1 MTNANDETVLSYNK
15 LLEFNAKHQDSPSMP
30 YAVIDMTAT
39 EQGTDL
45 PHYKGA
51 NRAVRIEFTNPTA
64 DYLLSIGQCTPWEYY
79 TRCPS
84 YAADN
89 VDLNVQGTSS

>member
-1 MTNANDETVLSYNK
+1 MPEIIHNYLADMRDISLYDENQLTNANDETVLSYDK
-15 LLEFNAKHQDSPSMP
+15 LLEFNTNHPDSPSMP
-30 YAVIDMTAT
+30 YAVIDMTKT

-64 DYLLSIGQCTPWEYY
+64 DYLLSTG
-79 TRCPS
+79 
-84 YAADN
+84 
-89 VDLNVQGTSS
+89 